1 MLSKSSQGEK
11 ETLSLILRGYW
22 PLTAAGELKEGKGS
36 AWSWGRGE
44 YDQDTVYESTKNS
57 VFIKKN
63 KSLIFTMFAS
73 SFLSR

>member
-22 PLTAAGELKEGKGS
+22 PLTTAGELREGKGS

-44 YDQDTVYESTKNS
+44 YDEDTVYEFTKNS
-57 VFIKKN
+57 VFIKN
-63 KSLIFTMFAS
+63 KSLIFNMFAS
-73 SFLSR
+73 FFLSR